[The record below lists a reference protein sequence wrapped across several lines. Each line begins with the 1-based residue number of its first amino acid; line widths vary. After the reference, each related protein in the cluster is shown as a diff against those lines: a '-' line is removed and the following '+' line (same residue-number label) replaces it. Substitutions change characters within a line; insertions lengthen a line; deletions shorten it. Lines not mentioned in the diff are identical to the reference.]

1 MLINL
6 IVKGCEPY
14 NGITNMSDAILVQ
27 NNQATVNNEFAETP
41 FPIDK
46 IINVTMIEHG
56 GMKYYFDYFSVK
68 IMLPSLGP
76 FDPLKTIA
84 KIQSTVTPRE
94 LTGAGALIVEI
105 LCDTILPALL
115 GSIKP
120 KEMNNYIEGEASFPL
135 EGSQIPFSFK
145 FEALPEYI
153 STDWVSKPL
162 AINLYRNKMG
172 REPNE
177 PDPKKP
183 NRVGVFNP
191 LFQISGMNN

>member
-46 IINVTMIEHG
+46 IINVTMIQCG
-56 GMKYYFDYFSVK
+56 GMKYYFDYFSVN
-68 IMLPSLGP
+68 IMIPNLGP
-76 FDPLKTIA
+76 FDPLTTIA

-94 LTGAGALIVEI
+94 LAGAGALIIETVCEVI
-105 LCDTILPALL
+105 LTALL
-115 GSIKP
+115 SSIKP
-120 KEMNNYIEGEASFPL
+120 KEMNNYIEGEATFPL
-135 EGSQIPFSFK
+135 TGSQIPFSFK

-153 STDWVSKPL
+153 STDWVSQPL
-162 AINLYRNKMG
+162 AIDLYRNKMG
-172 REPNE
+172 EEPNE
-177 PDPKKP
+177 PNPKKP
-183 NRVGVFNP
+183 NKIGVFNP
-191 LFQISGMNN
+191 QFQISGMNN